1 MNDSKNVPDSIPFD
15 EETWQQLPDFL
26 GNLPEP
32 VCLHIWGDESAG
44 VAEREAARLAGML
57 AERFP
62 GTLSYRLFPR
72 RINYPYYPVIG
83 IMTGTAE
90 ASTDLGLRI
99 IGLPIGY
106 QMTSLIAAIQA
117 ASFRGQTIEPLSRL
131 KLHKIIE
138 THRADVAIELL
149 TSAEDEAGAAVAK
162 SAFGAAASTERIRTF
177 LIVTD
182 FFPEAAQRYSAQY
195 LPHVVI
201 NQRVHYNGPLEEDEL
216 VRQIGIA
223 LRSGSDAAAASQS

>member
-1 MNDSKNVPDSIPFD
+1 MNNSQNVPGSVPFD

-26 GNLPEP
+26 SNLPEP

-44 VAEREAARLAGML
+44 AAEREAARLAKVL
-57 AERFP
+57 TERFP
-62 GTLSYRLFPR
+62 DKLSYRLFPR
-72 RINYPYYPVIG
+72 RVNYPYYPVIG
-83 IMTGTAE
+83 IMIGTAE
-90 ASTDLGLRI
+90 ASADLGLRI
-99 IGLPIGY
+99 IGLPIGF

-131 KLHKIIE
+131 KLHRMVE
-138 THRADVAIELL
+138 TYGTDVAIELL
-149 TSAEDEAGAAVAK
+149 TSAEDEAGAVVAK
-162 SAFGAAASTERIRTF
+162 SAFGAAASTDRVRTF

-201 NQRVHYNGPLEEDEL
+201 NQRVHYNGELEEDEL
-216 VRQIGIA
+216 VRQIGLA
-223 LRSGSDAAAASQS
+223 LKSGSKAGGAS